1 MTSTDVLRTAKSWVQ
16 KTPDVCGGDA
26 CIRGTRVPVWA
37 VIAAR
42 QGSVTDAD
50 LLKYFVTPLTPEDL
64 EAATVY
70 YERHRDEIDKNIADN
85 DDGCA

>member
-1 MTSTDVLRTAKSWVQ
+1 MTSTEVLRTAKSWVQ

-42 QGSVTDAD
+42 RIGVSDAD
-50 LLKYFVTPLTPEDL
+50 LLNYFVTPLRAEDL
-64 EAATVY
+64 QAATVY
-70 YERHRDEIDKNIADN
+70 YEQQRDEIDRNIADN
-85 DDGCA
+85 EEE